1 MRGGGATRVTL
12 VTSLVRDETTHL
24 VVLSADQ
31 QIGVANHATPVSAT
45 RRELKDSPS
54 FLTIG
59 ADRTRALMSAP
70 ESDVSE

>member
-31 QIGVANHATPVSAT
+31 QIVVANLVTPVSAT
-45 RRELKDSPS
+45 RRELRDSPS
-54 FLTIG
+54 FLTNG
-59 ADRTRALMSAP
+59 ADRTRASMSAP
-70 ESDVSE
+70 ECDGSE